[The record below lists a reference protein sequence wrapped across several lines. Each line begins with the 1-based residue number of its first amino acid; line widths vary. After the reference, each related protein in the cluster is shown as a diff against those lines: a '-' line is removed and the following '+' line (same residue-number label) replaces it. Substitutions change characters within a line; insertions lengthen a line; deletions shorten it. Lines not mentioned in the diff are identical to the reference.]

1 MIERKFSHFLFF
13 YVKLSIYLCEVKN
26 KQKITDSFT
35 MKSLQSKNQFIATI
49 LAFAVIP
56 MSGLATDIYLP
67 SMPSMATELHQP
79 ESNIQLTL
87 SIFLISY
94 GVTQFFAGS
103 VVDSFGRFRVS
114 AISLAL
120 FVVSF
125 LITALTKDIM
135 VIYAMR
141 VLQGV
146 LSGFAVVSKR
156 AFFVDVYDGE
166 KRKHYLSIMT
176 IVWSVGP
183 IIAPFIGGYLQKL
196 FGWQSNFYVLA
207 GYSLVLLIL
216 ELIFSGETLKEKKPF
231 HFDFVLKEYDHMFRT
246 KDFFYGMLMC
256 GVSYAMVIFFNLC
269 GAFIIEHKMGYS
281 EVIAGYVSLIL
292 GFAWM
297 TGGFL
302 GKALIKRAFLPKIRY
317 ANFIQIFLILMMI
330 FCSYF
335 INNIYTL
342 VAFAFVIH
350 VTAGFIFNNYFA
362 YCIGRFPNSA
372 GVAGGLT
379 GGVAF
384 IITSAISYGIVAIIK
399 PEIQLDV
406 AEGYFVLGILGLII
420 LSITKLRKAHV

>member
-1 MIERKFSHFLFF
+1 M
-13 YVKLSIYLCEVKN
+13 KN
-26 KQKITDSFT
+26 I
-35 MKSLQSKNQFIATI
+35 QSKNQFIATI

-79 ESNIQLTL
+79 ESSIQLTL
-87 SIFLISY
+87 SLFLISY
-94 GVTQFFAGS
+94 GLTQFFAGS

-114 AISLAL
+114 AISLVL

-125 LITALTKDIM
+125 LITALTKDMM

-141 VLQGV
+141 VLQGI

-156 AFFVDVYDGE
+156 AFFVDVYEGE

-183 IIAPFIGGYLQKL
+183 IVAPFIGGYLQKL

-207 GYSLVLLIL
+207 GYSFVLLIL
-216 ELIFSGETLKEKKPF
+216 ELLFSGETLKIKKPF
-231 HFDFVLKEYDHMFRT
+231 QINYVMKEYNLMFRT

-269 GAFIIEHKMGYS
+269 GSFIIEHKMGYS
-281 EVIAGYVSLIL
+281 EVVAGYVSLIL

-317 ANFIQIFLILMMI
+317 ANFIQIFLVVLMI
-330 FCSYF
+330 FCSF
-335 INNIYTL
+335 FLNNMYSL
-342 VAFAFVIH
+342 VAFAFAIH

-384 IITSAISYGIVAIIK
+384 ILTSAISYGIVAIIR
-399 PEIQLDV
+399 PEIQLEV
-406 AEGYFVLGILGLII
+406 AEGYFVLGVLGFII
-420 LSITKLRKAHV
+420 LSISKLRKAHI

>member
-1 MIERKFSHFLFF
+1 MVTLKE
-13 YVKLSIYLCEVKN
+13 KN
-26 KQKITDSFT
+26 K
-35 MKSLQSKNQFIATI
+35 FIATV

-67 SMPSMATELHQP
+67 SMPSMATELGLP
-79 ESNIQLTL
+79 ESSIQLTL

-94 GVTQFFAGS
+94 GLTQFFAGS
-103 VVDSFGRFRVS
+103 IVDSFGRFRVS
-114 AISLAL
+114 AVSLAL

-125 LITALTKDIM
+125 LVTAFTRDIF

-141 VLQGV
+141 ILQGI

-156 AFFVDVYDGE
+156 AFFVDVYEGE
-166 KRKHYLSIMT
+166 QRKHYLSIMT

-207 GYSLVLLIL
+207 GYSFLLLIL
-216 ELIFSGETLKEKKPF
+216 ELVFSGETLKIKKPF
-231 HFDFVLKEYDHMFRT
+231 HFDYVLKEYALMFRT

-281 EVIAGYVSLIL
+281 EVVAGYVSLIL

-297 TGGFL
+297 SGGFI
-302 GKALIKRAFLPKIRY
+302 GKALIKKAFLPKIRY

-330 FCSYF
+330 LFSYF
-335 INNIYTL
+335 IHTIYAL

-362 YCIGRFPNSA
+362 YCIGRFPDSA
-372 GVAGGLT
+372 GIAGGLT

-384 IITSAISYGIVAIIK
+384 IITSAISYGIVALIK
-399 PEIQLDV
+399 PEIQLEV

-420 LSITKLRKAHV
+420 LSITKWRKAHA

>member
-1 MIERKFSHFLFF
+1 MLKE
-13 YVKLSIYLCEVKN
+13 KN
-26 KQKITDSFT
+26 K
-35 MKSLQSKNQFIATI
+35 FIATL

-67 SMPSMATELHQP
+67 SMPSMAVELQQP
-79 ESNIQLTL
+79 ESRIQLTL

-94 GVTQFFAGS
+94 GITQFFAGS
-103 VVDSFGRFRVS
+103 VVDSFGRYRV
-114 AISLAL
+114 ALISLAL

-125 LITALTKDIM
+125 LITATTKDIM

-141 VLQGV
+141 VVQGA

-156 AFFVDVYDGE
+156 AFFVDVYEGE

-183 IIAPFIGGYLQKL
+183 IIAPFLGGYLQKL

-207 GYSLVLLIL
+207 GYSLLLLIL
-216 ELIFSGETLKEKKPF
+216 ELLFSGETLKIKKPF
-231 HFDFVLKEYDHMFRT
+231 FLTTMLKEYDMMFRT
-246 KDFFYGMLMC
+246 KDFFYGILMC

-281 EVIAGYVSLIL
+281 EVVAGYVSLIL

-297 TGGFL
+297 MGGFL
-302 GKALIKRAFLPKIRY
+302 GKALIEKAFLPKIRY
-317 ANFIQIFLILMMI
+317 ANFVQLFLIVLMI
-330 FCSYF
+330 ICSLF
-335 INNIYTL
+335 MNNIYSL

-362 YCIGRFPNSA
+362 YCLGRFPSSA

-379 GGVAF
+379 GGFAF
-384 IITSAISYGIVAIIK
+384 IITSAISYGIVAILK
-399 PEIQLDV
+399 PQIQLHV
-406 AEGYFVLGILGLII
+406 AEGYFILGFLGLLI
-420 LSITKLRKAHV
+420 LTMTKVRKAHL

>member
-1 MIERKFSHFLFF
+1 MRMLKE
-13 YVKLSIYLCEVKN
+13 KN
-26 KQKITDSFT
+26 K
-35 MKSLQSKNQFIATI
+35 FIATI
-49 LAFAVIP
+49 LAFAMIP

-94 GVTQFFAGS
+94 GLTQFFAGS
-103 VVDSFGRFRVS
+103 IVDSFGRYKIS
-114 AISLAL
+114 MASLAL

-125 LITALTKDIM
+125 LITATTQNIF

-141 VLQGV
+141 VLQGI

-156 AFFVDVYDGE
+156 AFFVDVYEGDE
-166 KRKHYLSIMT
+166 RKHYLSIMT

-183 IIAPFIGGYLQKL
+183 IIAPFIGGYLQKI

-216 ELIFSGETLKEKKPF
+216 ELIFSGETLKKRNPF
-231 HFDFVLKEYDHMFRT
+231 NVEFLLKEYDSMFKA
-246 KDFFYGMLMC
+246 KDFFYGMVMC
-256 GVSYAMVIFFNLC
+256 GISYSMIMFFNLC
-269 GAFIIEHKMGYS
+269 GSFIIEHKMGYS

-297 TGGFL
+297 AGGFL
-302 GKALIKRAFLPKIRY
+302 GKALINKAFLPKIRY
-317 ANFIQIFLILMMI
+317 ANFIQLSLIVLMFI
-330 FCSYF
+330 VSYF
-335 INNIYTL
+335 SNNIYSL

-350 VTAGFIFNNYFA
+350 VTAGFIFNNYFS

-372 GVAGGLT
+372 GLAGGMT
-379 GGVAF
+379 GGVVF
-384 IITSAISYGIVAIIK
+384 ILTSAISYGIVTLIG
-399 PEIQLDV
+399 PQIQLEV
-406 AEGYFVLGILGLII
+406 AEGYFIMGVLGLFI
-420 LSITKLRKAHV
+420 LSMIKWRKAHV

>member
-1 MIERKFSHFLFF
+1 MRMLKE
-13 YVKLSIYLCEVKN
+13 KN
-26 KQKITDSFT
+26 K
-35 MKSLQSKNQFIATI
+35 FIATI
-49 LAFAVIP
+49 LAFAMIP

-94 GVTQFFAGS
+94 GLTQFFAGS
-103 VVDSFGRFRVS
+103 IVDSFGRYKVS
-114 AISLAL
+114 MASLAL

-125 LITALTKDIM
+125 LITATTQNIF

-141 VLQGV
+141 VLQGI

-156 AFFVDVYDGE
+156 AFFVDVYEGDE
-166 KRKHYLSIMT
+166 RKHYLSIMT

-183 IIAPFIGGYLQKL
+183 IIAPFIGGYLQKI

-216 ELIFSGETLKEKKPF
+216 ELIFSGETLKKRNPF
-231 HFDFVLKEYDHMFRT
+231 NVEFLLKEYDSMFKA
-246 KDFFYGMLMC
+246 KDFFYGMVMC
-256 GVSYAMVIFFNLC
+256 GISYSMIMFFNLC
-269 GAFIIEHKMGYS
+269 GSFIIEHKMGYS

-297 TGGFL
+297 AGGFL
-302 GKALIKRAFLPKIRY
+302 GKALINKAFLPKIRY
-317 ANFIQIFLILMMI
+317 ANFIQLSLIVLMFI
-330 FCSYF
+330 ASYF
-335 INNIYTL
+335 SNNIYSL

-350 VTAGFIFNNYFA
+350 VTAGFIFNNYFS

-372 GVAGGLT
+372 GLAGGMT
-379 GGVAF
+379 GGVVF
-384 IITSAISYGIVAIIK
+384 ILTSAISYGIVTLIR
-399 PEIQLDV
+399 PQIQLEV
-406 AEGYFVLGILGLII
+406 AEGYFIMGVLGLLI
-420 LSITKLRKAHV
+420 LSMIKWRKAHV

>member
-1 MIERKFSHFLFF
+1 MNTLKE
-13 YVKLSIYLCEVKN
+13 
-26 KQKITDSFT
+26 
-35 MKSLQSKNQFIATI
+35 KNQFIATI

-94 GVTQFFAGS
+94 GLTQFFAGS
-103 VVDSFGRFRVS
+103 IVDSFGRYRVS
-114 AISLAL
+114 IASLAL

-125 LITALTKDIM
+125 LITATTQNIFI
-135 VIYAMR
+135 IYAMR
-141 VLQGV
+141 VLQGI

-156 AFFVDVYDGE
+156 AFFVDVYEGE
-166 KRKHYLSIMT
+166 QRKHYLSIMT

-183 IIAPFIGGYLQKL
+183 IIAPFIGGYLQHN

-216 ELIFSGETLKEKKPF
+216 EFIFSGETLKVRNPF
-231 HFDFVLKEYDHMFRT
+231 HLDFLIKEYNSMFKA
-246 KDFFYGMLMC
+246 KDFFYGMVMC
-256 GVSYAMVIFFNLC
+256 GLSYSMIMFFNLC
-269 GAFIIEHKMGYS
+269 GSFIIEHKMGYS
-281 EVIAGYVSLIL
+281 EVVAGYVSLIL

-302 GKALIKRAFLPKIRY
+302 GKALIKKAFLPKIRF
-317 ANFIQIFLILMMI
+317 ANFIQIILIILM
-330 FCSYF
+330 FVASYF
-335 INNIYTL
+335 TSNIYSL
-342 VAFAFVIH
+342 VAFAFAVH
-350 VTAGFIFNNYFA
+350 VTAGFIFNNYFS

-372 GVAGGLT
+372 GIAGGLT

-384 IITSAISYGIVAIIK
+384 IITSALSYGIVALIK
-399 PEIQLDV
+399 PEVQLQV
-406 AEGYFVLGILGLII
+406 AEGYFVLGVLGLFV
-420 LSITKLRKAHV
+420 LSLIKIRKAHI